1 MKEYFRKNITD
12 ILYTIITLEIIVIM
26 LPTKWFENDI
36 EKYTSYILQF
46 SAIFSAIV
54 LTVIISKIFSQRQEN
69 SKRKEE
75 IVKLS
80 NKISDLRRIAKI
92 LVENDGLWPTGLK
105 SIMTNNYS
113 ELTHEILENQNLPK
127 DSDAQKLLNKYVQDS
142 RFNETIAN
150 LFIALRSLMGD
161 VTERKLFLFTNYD
174 FDYTYRFEIINVW
187 TENHIANNLWYV
199 FDNKYSVL
207 SNRIHIENIRRDSQ
221 SEILHLAKK
230 INNEKYSG
238 YTNLT
243 NKVLSSI
250 GTDFDSFYFERLRY
264 LLFENRPVLPKSVRF
279 SFNIMMV
286 IMIFGALLPI
296 YFQAI
301 KLDNPW
307 ILKTIFSIFIIAVSV
322 FLIKFKKI
330 LKDELIV

>member
-1 MKEYFRKNITD
+1 MIRYIKENLTD
-12 ILYTIITLEIIVIM
+12 ILYLIITFEIMVIM
-26 LPTKWFENDI
+26 LPTKWFEADI
-36 EKYTSYILQF
+36 ERYTSYILQF

-54 LTVIISKIFSQRQEN
+54 LTVIISKVFSQRQEN

-80 NKISDLRRIAKI
+80 NKVSDLKRIAKI
-92 LVENDGLWPTGLK
+92 LIENDNLWPSGLK
-105 SIMTNNYS
+105 MIMTNDYS
-113 ELTHEILENQNLPK
+113 KLTHEILVNQNLPK
-127 DSDAQKLLNKYVQDS
+127 NTEAQRLQTKYIQDS
-142 RFNETIAN
+142 RFNKTIAN
-150 LFIALRSLMGD
+150 LFIALRSLMG
-161 VTERKLFLFTNYD
+161 TERKLFLYTNYD
-174 FDYTYRFEIINVW
+174 FNYTYRFEIINIW
-187 TENHIANNLWYV
+187 IENHTANNLWYV
-199 FDNKYSVL
+199 FDNKYSIL
-207 SNRIHIENIRRDSQ
+207 SNRIYIGNIRRDSQ

-230 INNEKYSG
+230 INSEKYSV

-243 NKVLSSI
+243 NKVLSNI

-279 SFNIMMV
+279 SFNIMLV

-296 YFQAI
+296 YFQTV
-301 KLDNPW
+301 KLNNPW
-307 ILKTIFSIFIIAVSV
+307 ILKTIFSIFIGSVSI